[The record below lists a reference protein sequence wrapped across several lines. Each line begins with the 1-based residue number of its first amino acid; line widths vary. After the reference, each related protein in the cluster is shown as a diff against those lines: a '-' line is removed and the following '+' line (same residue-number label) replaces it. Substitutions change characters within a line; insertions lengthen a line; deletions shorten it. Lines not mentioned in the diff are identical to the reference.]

1 MRCALTSAGGLCGNR
16 QRQCSS
22 TTSPHHTPNDNYAD
36 LNYCI
41 GVREQPVDVNARGA
55 WMLAMSQA
63 MTLAHTATGKFN
75 AEAIAI
81 QDRCSFDLARQRR
94 SERDFREEKEAIIWQ
109 FFCQHRCIAA
119 PTNRCIFAP
128 MFMALDFS
136 VRFSLLPRS
145 RRLDKLCAA
154 ATWCHPPHVTATHE
168 KKARKKSRA
177 FVTSVEGGLN
187 SPYPHTS
194 ARRHR
199 RSTALLLRRFSDHGF
214 RGDQQPGD

>member
-1 MRCALTSAGGLCGNR
+1 MAMPATPVRQPTIIMRCALTSAGGLCGNR

-55 WMLAMSQA
+55 WMFAMSQA

-94 SERDFREEKEAIIWQ
+94 SERDFREEKEAIIRQ
-109 FFCQHRCIAA
+109 FFCQHKCIAA

-128 MFMALDFS
+128 VFKALDFS

-154 ATWCHPPHVTATHE
+154 ATCCHPPHVTATHE
-168 KKARKKSRA
+168 KKPGRNP
-177 FVTSVEGGLN
+177 GL
-187 SPYPHTS
+187 SSLRLKVGLS
-194 ARRHR
+194 ASICLIRPGS
-199 RSTALLLRRFSDHGF
+199 STM
-214 RGDQQPGD
+214 